1 LRVFFIHIL
10 LWVSNEGSDGLD
22 AGAGL
27 QILRLNLKIEK
38 AGHFFVVG
46 DLDGLQDAD
55 EHLLESLKVPVLVD
69 AGVDDARVED
79 LLGLVG
85 EEVAQVVHVVQL
97 FVVLHVL
104 LDEMRQ

>member
-1 LRVFFIHIL
+1 MKIL
-10 LWVSNEGSDGLD
+10 GF
-22 AGAGL
+22 
-27 QILRLNLKIEK
+27 NLKIEE

-55 EHLLESLKVPVLVD
+55 EHLFESLQVPVLVD
-69 AGVDDARVED
+69 AGVNDTRVEN

-85 EEVAQVVHVVQL
+85 EEVAQVVHVVKF

-104 LDEMRQ
+104 LDEMWK